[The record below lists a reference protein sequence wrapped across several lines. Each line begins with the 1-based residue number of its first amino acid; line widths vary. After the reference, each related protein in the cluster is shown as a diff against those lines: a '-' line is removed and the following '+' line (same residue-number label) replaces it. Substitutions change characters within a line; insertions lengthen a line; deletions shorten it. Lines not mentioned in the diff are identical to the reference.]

1 MRRSDGAFG
10 TPMFAL
16 VLFGNVVLA
25 ACGEQASA
33 LSAERAASN
42 DEQVPDPSDET
53 ETSEQVGVQEAEPG
67 QGKLEDLAV
76 VTADDQGEPA
86 AGSDAEDATTNPPD
100 AGAEHDHSTHSHG
113 PVYDAG
119 ADASLVPP
127 PGTVTGDF
135 VWDLPPGFPLP
146 RVSVEDP
153 MSSAKVELGR
163 RLFYDKLLSDNQTFA
178 CATCHEQ
185 KRAFTDGLA
194 TPKGSTGVQLARNSM
209 ALANVGYASTLTWA
223 NGLQTELHR
232 QAFIP
237 IFGDAPKELGQPSM
251 EALDARLAAIPYY
264 QTAFEEA
271 FPDASVK
278 LSTDHVTRAL
288 AAFQRTLL
296 SGRAPFD
303 RYLQNAD
310 ETAISEAA
318 KRGYALFNGEKFE
331 CFHCHGGFNFSDAV
345 VWEGLS
351 ADLARPPFHN
361 TGLYNLDGLGAYPEP
376 NTGLHNVTG
385 NPRDMGKFKA
395 PSLRNVAVTAPYMHD
410 GSIVTLSEV
419 LDHYASGGR
428 TIASGPLM
436 GVGSKSP
443 LKDPLVVGF
452 TLEGTERTD
461 LIAFLESLTDAQFL
475 ADPRFADPW
484 KQP

>member
-1 MRRSDGAFG
+1 MS
-10 TPMFAL
+10 PPL
-16 VLFGNVVLA
+16 LFGVVLLA
-25 ACGEQASA
+25 ACGEQSSA
-33 LSAERAASN
+33 LDMELNAPNVAEVPEPSGETDTAEQEETQEGAQDAPPEQAKAVDPAVESADS
-42 DEQVPDPSDET
+42 
-53 ETSEQVGVQEAEPG
+53 
-67 QGKLEDLAV
+67 
-76 VTADDQGEPA
+76 QGEPA
-86 AGSDAEDATTNPPD
+86 AGGGPEAATVQQLD

-113 PVYDAG
+113 SVYDAG
-119 ADASLVPP
+119 ADASLTPP
-127 PGTVTGDF
+127 TGTVTGDF
-135 VWDLPPGFPLP
+135 VWDLPSGFPLP
-146 RVSVEDP
+146 RVSADDP

-163 RLFYDKLLSDNQTFA
+163 RLFYDKRLSDNQTFA

-251 EALDARLAAIPYY
+251 AALEARLASISYY
-264 QTAFEEA
+264 KTAFAEA
-271 FPDASVK
+271 FPDAGVQV
-278 LSTDHVTRAL
+278 STDHVTRSL
-288 AAFQRTLL
+288 AAFQRTLI

-303 RYLQNAD
+303 SYLQRGD
-310 ETAISEAA
+310 EAAISEAA
-318 KRGYALFNGEKFE
+318 KRGYALFNSEKFE

-351 ADLARPPFHN
+351 AELARPPFHN

-410 GSIVTLSEV
+410 GSIATLSEV
-419 LDHYASGGR
+419 LDHYAAGGR
-428 TIASGPLM
+428 TIESGPLR

-452 TLEGTERTD
+452 ALEGTERAD
-461 LIAFLESLTDAQFL
+461 LVAFLESLTDAQFL
-475 ADPRFADPW
+475 ADPRFSDPW
-484 KQP
+484 K